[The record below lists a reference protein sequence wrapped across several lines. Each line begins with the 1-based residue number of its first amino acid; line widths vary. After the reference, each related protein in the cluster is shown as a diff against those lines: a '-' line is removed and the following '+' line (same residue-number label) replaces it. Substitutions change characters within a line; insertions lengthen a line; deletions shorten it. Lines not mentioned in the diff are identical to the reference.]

1 MDRIQLELFEKKN
14 MFTYEYVGIHEER
27 EVNNLFSFKIRKIF
41 TQ

>member
-1 MDRIQLELFEKKN
+1 MSNILSEFPRGKKLFVC
-14 MFTYEYVGIHEER
+14 EYVGIHEEK